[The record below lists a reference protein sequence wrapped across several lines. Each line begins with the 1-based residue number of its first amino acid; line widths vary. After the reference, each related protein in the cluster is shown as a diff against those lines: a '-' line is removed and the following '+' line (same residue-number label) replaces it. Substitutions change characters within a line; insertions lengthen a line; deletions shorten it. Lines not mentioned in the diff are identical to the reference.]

1 MYALGSVARQ
11 SRRAFVRTIFTVAEL
26 PNLEVSK
33 GVPGLLSPAG
43 LDVAWTQYQ
52 GFLVDKLNNLVE
64 SSADNLT
71 LYELARNTDH
81 NPDLAEIN
89 FYASQAYNNEFFFSS
104 LKPSANRDADV
115 SPPTAADAARVDIST
130 ELKHNP
136 LPEDHQSEDDP
147 LGKQAVSAAN
157 AISPES
163 KQRAAFRAAVN
174 DSFDSDVAFRELL
187 LSRANAT
194 FGNGYVWLVQS
205 VSQGGQ
211 YGRLGGGSTTTGGLF
226 LVNTY
231 NAGTPFAKQP
241 LETQELRANSEAA
254 QGMVAERDRP
264 PALRPLLNINAW
276 QHAYLT
282 DYGVAGKSKYL
293 ENLFDCID
301 WNVLAKRLLP
311 KHS

>member
-1 MYALGSVARQ
+1 MYALGSVARH

-33 GVPGLLSPAG
+33 GVPGLLSPQG

-52 GFLVDKLNNLVE
+52 TFLVDKLNNLVE

-115 SPPTAADAARVDIST
+115 SPPSAADVAKVDIST
-130 ELKHNP
+130 ELKYNP
-136 LPEDHQSEDDP
+136 LPEDHQSEDP
-147 LGKQAVSAAN
+147 LSRQSSSAAN

-163 KQRAAFRAAVN
+163 KQRAAFRAAIN

-187 LSRANAT
+187 ISRANAT

-211 YGRLGGGSTTTGGLF
+211 YGRLGSSSATSGGLF

-282 DYGVAGKSKYL
+282 DYGVAGKRKYL

>member
-1 MYALGSVARQ
+1 MYALGSVARHG
-11 SRRAFVRTIFTVAEL
+11 RRTFVRTIFTVAEL
-26 PNLEVSK
+26 PNLEVSR

-52 GFLVDKLNNLVE
+52 TFLVDKLNSLVE

-115 SPPTAADAARVDIST
+115 GPPTPVDATRVDT
-130 ELKHNP
+130 ATALAHNP
-136 LPEDHQSEDDP
+136 LPEPALHEDP
-147 LGKQAVSAAN
+147 LNSTAQPSSAVS
-157 AISPES
+157 PEAQ
-163 KQRAAFRAAVN
+163 QRAAFRAAIN

-194 FGNGYVWLVQS
+194 FGNGYVWLVQAA
-205 VSQGGQ
+205 SQGGP
-211 YGRLGGGSTTTGGLF
+211 YGGRLGGGATPSGGLF

-282 DYGVAGKSKYL
+282 DYGVAGKRKYL

-311 KHS
+311 KHP